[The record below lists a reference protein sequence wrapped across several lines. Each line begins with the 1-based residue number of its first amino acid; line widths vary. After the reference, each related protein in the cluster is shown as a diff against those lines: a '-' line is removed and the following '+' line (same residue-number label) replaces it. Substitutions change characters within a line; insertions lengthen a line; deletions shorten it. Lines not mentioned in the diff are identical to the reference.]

1 MIAFADD
8 VLAYVRE
15 QHFSVGNDAR
25 ITVGVDLCVICNQ
38 TLDVCLVLDSAKIA
52 PLHFFALIITGCL
65 SESHTSMFC
74 KTSIT
79 RPLSSKGK
87 RRRRIEPVGTGSGTR
102 FSILLHTST
111 LGAE

>member
-65 SESHTSMFC
+65 SESHTVDVLQDIDNKAF
-74 KTSIT
+74 K
-79 RPLSSKGK
+79 LK
-87 RRRRIEPVGTGSGTR
+87 RQTTATDRAGWNW
-102 FSILLHTST
+102 FWN
-111 LGAE
+111 